1 MKWGGIMT
9 ENVKWNFVQYVGESI
24 SNGYEEY
31 VSEDGLFCKQ
41 VWDDGF
47 IEIFK
52 IAK

>member
-9 ENVKWNFVQYVGESI
+9 ENVKYVGELF
-24 SNGYEEY
+24 SNGFEEY
-31 VSEDGLFCKQ
+31 ISEDGLFCKQ
-41 VWDDGF
+41 VWNDGY